1 MSMKMKLALGTL
13 VVAVSGLLL
22 FLLWPQSSKAPVQA
36 PIRET
41 TAPAPETA
49 SYVVPDNIADY
60 VKKMDEYTSTGGKN
74 PSLTWTYTTVQVSV
88 PEASTT
94 LAYAAEVAAN
104 QIKTGGGPGHVSVT
118 HFKVI
123 GETVYVLLNI
133 DEDGW
138 AGVSFAV
145 NKIHPLVERTILLDP
160 SIKKVVFGL
169 PPELK
174 ASAAL
179 Q

>member
-13 VVAVSGLLL
+13 VVAISGLLL
-22 FLLWPQSSKAPVQA
+22 FLLWPQSSKAPIQQA
-36 PIRET
+36 VVATPQM
-41 TAPAPETA
+41 AH
-49 SYVVPDNIADY
+49 YVVPQNIADY
-60 VKKMDEYTSTGGKN
+60 VKQVDEYTSSGGKD
-74 PSLTWTYTTVQVSV
+74 PSLTWTYDVADITV
-88 PEASTT
+88 PEGSTT

-104 QIKTGGGPGHVSVT
+104 QIKLGGGPSRASVT
-118 HFKVI
+118 HFKVL
-123 GETVYVLLNI
+123 GETAYVLLNI

-138 AGVSFAV
+138 AGVSFALH
-145 NKIHPLVERTILLDP
+145 KIHPLVERTVLLDT